1 MRPVGLVWMAR
12 VTLETLLRHEGS
24 SPLAV
29 ATVSPS
35 SKSCERSSP
44 SLVLVE
50 SPQGD
55 AYTRAWSAGD
65 RPGAMSSKSE
75 GFESMYA
82 RTAATSS
89 VESTDR
95 STPAEAKRLRV
106 DVNRNGARARWV
118 KATSIVGTQ
127 LNLVV
132 PRLEAGVADCHG
144 SSSSEAPPRSSAVAA
159 GLATG
164 SAKVAISSH
173 FEGERWDSNP

>member
-1 MRPVGLVWMAR
+1 MRSAIHVQTKYDVCTPNCDVVAGPDLIRGDTAVWGIILPLLLDLPFGHCGIHTPTTAQVPPPYCRGRSPLNAARRARLDGLVAR

-82 RTAATSS
+82 RTASTSS

-95 STPAEAKRLRV
+95 STPPKRT
-106 DVNRNGARARWV
+106 DYG
-118 KATSIVGTQ
+118 
-127 LNLVV
+127 
-132 PRLEAGVADCHG
+132 
-144 SSSSEAPPRSSAVAA
+144 
-159 GLATG
+159 
-164 SAKVAISSH
+164 
-173 FEGERWDSNP
+173 